1 MYWELLSFYKLFPC
15 TEDFVNVYEF
25 PLYWGLWI
33 FTISHLHWRL
43 GFFMR
48 FIFPC
53 TRDLQTFL
61 PILELCIFTD
71 FPLMLKTFF
80 YGIPYVLETL
90 RLYKL
95 SSYTGDFE
103 LLLIS
108 LCTGDYEFLSFP
120 LYWKLWFLRGF
131 PCNGYFEFLQTFPLY
146 WGLWIST
153 KMSKIVKNWRF
164 FTGYPLTE
172 NVENPLTEKIGRVPT
187 TPHSDCGGG
196 TVSWQLR

>member
-1 MYWELLSFYKLFPC
+1 MYWRL
-15 TEDFVNVYEF
+15 DFF
-25 PLYWGLWI
+25 I
-33 FTISHLHWRL
+33 
-43 GFFMR
+43 R

-53 TRDLQTFL
+53 TRDWQTFL
-61 PILELCIFTD
+61 PILELFIFTD
-71 FPLMLKTFF
+71 FPMHWGLWIFTIFPLCWRLF
-80 YGIPYVLETL
+80 YGISYVLETL

-108 LCTGDYEFLSFP
+108 PCTGDYEFLSFP
-120 LYWKLWFLRGF
+120 MYWNLWFLRVF
-131 PCNGYFEFLQTFPLY
+131 LCNGYFEFLQTSPLY
-146 WGLWIST
+146 GGLWIST

>member
-1 MYWELLSFYKLFPC
+1 MFTNY
-15 TEDFVNVYEF
+15 
-25 PLYWGLWI
+25 PLYRGLWI
-33 FTISHLHWRL
+33 FTISLLYWRL

-71 FPLMLKTFF
+71 FPMHWGLWIFTIFPLCWRLF
-80 YGIPYVLETL
+80 YGISYVLETL

-108 LCTGDYEFLSFP
+108 LCTGDYEFLYFP
-120 LYWKLWFLRGF
+120 LYWKLWSLRGF
-131 PCNGYFEFLQTFPLY
+131 PCNGYFEVLQTFPLY

-153 KMSKIVKNWRF
+153 KMSKIVENWRF

-172 NVENPLTEKIGRVPT
+172 NVENPLTEKLGGFRLPLILIA
-187 TPHSDCGGG
+187 GGG
-196 TVSWQLR
+196 TVSWHLR